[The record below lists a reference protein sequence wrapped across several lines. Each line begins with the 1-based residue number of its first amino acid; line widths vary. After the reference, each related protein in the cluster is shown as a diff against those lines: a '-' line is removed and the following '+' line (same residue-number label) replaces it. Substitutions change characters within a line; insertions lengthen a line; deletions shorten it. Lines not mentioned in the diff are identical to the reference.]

1 MELSKITHEQAFMML
16 HNGDMNVDVYAQLYA
31 TPEEHQY
38 IYELQKIK
46 ARQWALSQQQRKQQE
61 KQEAKEI
68 QQKVETAVSDAASK
82 IFADFA
88 KSLKQ

>member
-16 HNGDMNVDVYAQLYA
+16 HNGDMNIDVYAQLYA

-46 ARQWALSQQQRKQQE
+46 ARQWALSQQQKKTQE
-61 KQEAKEI
+61 KQREKEI
-68 QQKVETAVSDAASK
+68 QQQLETAVGDAASK
-82 IFADFA
+82 IFSDLV
-88 KSLKQ
+88 KNLKQ